1 MNKDNVL
8 KFLTTLAYL
17 IEKFLEDASST
28 TQLNRII
35 LDDAIIQMRRVVI
48 DNISVEHSLESLS
61 NLMMSEFNID
71 INKNN
76 WEFDMLNYYAMK
88 FNVTR

>member
-88 FNVTR
+88 FNITR